1 MPAGYD
7 QGMPGRDWI
16 PISDDHAVLTCV
28 DDALNGEGAK
38 GAGRHTP
45 IQP

>member
-1 MPAGYD
+1 
-7 QGMPGRDWI
+7 
-16 PISDDHAVLTCV
+16 VLTCV

>member
-1 MPAGYD
+1 MPAWYD

-16 PISDDHAVLTCV
+16 PIPNDQTILTCV
-28 DDALNGEGAK
+28 DDALGGEGAK
-38 GAGRHTP
+38 RASGHVK